1 MDSYWTSILPS
12 HAAKSALGE
21 SAESMLEL
29 LVSLYALSV
38 RLLAQYRNQATC
50 LSDEEAK
57 MLFVGMRE
65 NYYRHSY

>member
-1 MDSYWTSILPS
+1 
-12 HAAKSALGE
+12 
-21 SAESMLEL
+21 MLEL

-65 NYYRHSY
+65 TP